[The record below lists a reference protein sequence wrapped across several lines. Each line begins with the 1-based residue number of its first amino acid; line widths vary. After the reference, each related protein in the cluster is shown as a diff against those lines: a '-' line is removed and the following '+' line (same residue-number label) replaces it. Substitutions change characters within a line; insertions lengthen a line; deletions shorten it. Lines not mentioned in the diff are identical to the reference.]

1 MSIELAIFIILGLLF
16 LLLFAGV
23 WIFLALTLTG
33 AASLFFFSS
42 YSVGSMLPQIA
53 FSSNESFV
61 LTCLPLFI
69 WMGEL
74 LYRSGASKDLYSG
87 LRPWMEFLPGK
98 LLHTNILACTI
109 FAAVSGSSAVTAAT
123 ISSIAVPELKRLG
136 YKSGPVVGTLAG
148 AGTLGILIPPSIM
161 MIVYGAITGES
172 VARLFASGVFPGLM
186 LTGLFM
192 LYIVVLGLIN
202 PSIAPP
208 SGQSWS
214 LRSAITGTLKMV
226 PTAGLIIIVLGLI
239 YAGIATPTE
248 AAAVGVTG
256 ALGIILFK
264 KKLNWDN
271 FIGSCYT
278 TLKTTSMVMF
288 IVMGASLLTSAMA
301 YLRIPQIMMDFIIG
315 LGFSRWIIFTIFCL
329 IYIGLG
335 CLFDGVSMMLLT
347 LPVVFPVMT
356 KLGFDPV
363 WFCVVL
369 VILIETAQITPPVG
383 FNLFVLQNVSG
394 EPVSLIVRHSMPFFI
409 LMLLGIIILSIFPGV
424 ALWLPNLVFN

>member
-1 MSIELAIFIILGLLF
+1 MNIELAVLVILGSLFFLLF
-16 LLLFAGV
+16 SGV

-33 AASLFFFSS
+33 AAALFFFSS

-74 LYRSGASKDLYSG
+74 LFRSGASKDLYSG

-123 ISSIAVPELKRLG
+123 IASIAVPELKRLG
-136 YKSGPVVGTLAG
+136 YKDGPVVGTLAG

-172 VARLFASGVFPGLM
+172 VARLFASGVIPGLM
-186 LTGLFM
+186 LSSLFM
-192 LYIVVLGLIN
+192 LYIVVLGLKD

-208 SGQSWS
+208 SGQAWS
-214 LRSAITGTLKMV
+214 LGPAITGTLKMV
-226 PTAGLIIIVLGLI
+226 PTAGLIVIVLGLI
-239 YAGIATPTE
+239 YVGITTPTE
-248 AAAVGVTG
+248 AAAVGVIG
-256 ALGIILFK
+256 ALCIIQFK
-264 KKLNWDN
+264 NKMNWEN
-271 FIGSCYT
+271 FTGSCYT

-301 YLRIPQIMMDFIIG
+301 YLRIPQVMMDFIIG
-315 LGFSRWIIFTIFCL
+315 LGFSRWIIFSIFCL

-347 LPVVFPVMT
+347 LPVVFPVIT

-369 VILIETAQITPPVG
+369 VLLIETAQITPPVG
-383 FNLFVLQNVSG
+383 FNLFVLQNISG
-394 EPVSLIVRHSMPFFI
+394 EPVSFIVWHSMPFFF
-409 LMLLGIIILSIFPGV
+409 LMLLGIFILSIFPGIV
-424 ALWLPNLVFN
+424 LWLPNLIFN